1 MVLLAFTEIPPQ
13 VRPPRHTHCLAS
25 LIWWASFWARAGVVI
40 NTMLVTLYVLVAGVI
55 AYQLFRTVKIE
66 RDERIAASRMV
77 YYLVVGIVLMVRCLL
92 EDESSQD

>member
-1 MVLLAFTEIPPQ
+1 
-13 VRPPRHTHCLAS
+13 
-25 LIWWASFWARAGVVI
+25 
-40 NTMLVTLYVLVAGVI
+40 MLVTLYVLIAGVI

-77 YYLVVGIVLMVRCLL
+77 YYLVVGIVLMVSYLQ